1 MEKSALAVGSE
12 PGFTACPVQG
22 QRQNSKDRPA
32 AHRLYQRAQELGPKG
47 VDAAQQQAGGQAVRR
62 RGEQTSQQKGRPV
75 PGAEEPRGPAG
86 KQEGHYGLD
95 EQRGDHPQGRGEQIR
110 QPGPHHG
117 GAHGVGGGQQTGR
130 QVDQRV
136 SQVDVAAGGD
146 GDMEQIGGGDRN
158 GSGEQGG
165 QAEQPEFF
173 RFAHRG
179 SLLFLSVPI
188 VRSV

>member
-1 MEKSALAVGSE
+1 M
-12 PGFTACPVQG
+12 
-22 QRQNSKDRPA
+22 
-32 AHRLYQRAQELGPKG
+32 
-47 VDAAQQQAGGQAVRR
+47 
-62 RGEQTSQQKGRPV
+62 
-75 PGAEEPRGPAG
+75 
-86 KQEGHYGLD
+86 
-95 EQRGDHPQGRGEQIR
+95 
-110 QPGPHHG
+110 G

-179 SLLFLSVPI
+179 SLLVSSVPI
-188 VRSV
+188 VRSN